1 MKKQFKAV
9 ILALVFG
16 TVSGNA
22 QVSYANNISGDR
34 LAVNSATEFSTFVK
48 AKARK
53 VSRKNDEDL
62 KKYLEVVNLYHNS
75 SVAFYNLSDAQKAE
89 FMEASATL
97 SDKLSGISR
106 KEAKAW
112 SQKVQL
118 NKSVFEFIWSSKNTI
133 STESEVSEV
142 PAVVDAVTSL

>member
-1 MKKQFKAV
+1 MKKHFKAI
-9 ILALVFG
+9 ILAVVFG
-16 TVSGNA
+16 TVLGSA
-22 QVSYANNISGDR
+22 QAGYANEISGDR
-34 LAVNSATEFSTFVK
+34 LAVNSTTEFSTFVK
-48 AKARK
+48 SKARK

-75 SVAFYNLSDAQKAE
+75 SVAFFNLSDAQKAE

-133 STESEVSEV
+133 STETEMTEV

>member
-16 TVSGNA
+16 TISGNA
-22 QVSYANNISGDR
+22 QVGYANNISGDK
-34 LAVNSATEFSTFVK
+34 LAVNSATEFSTFVN

-75 SVAFYNLSDAQKAE
+75 SVAFYNLNEAQKAE

-97 SDKLSGISR
+97 SEKLNGMSR

-112 SQKVQL
+112 AQKVEL
-118 NKSVFEFIWSSKNTI
+118 NKSVFEFIWSSKKSI
-133 STESEVSEV
+133 STDAEMVELPS
-142 PAVVDAVTSL
+142 PAVAITSL

>member
-97 SDKLSGISR
+97 SDKLSGMSR

>member
-16 TVSGNA
+16 TVSGSA
-22 QVSYANNISGDR
+22 QVGYANNISGDR
-34 LAVNSATEFSTFVK
+34 LAINSATEFSTFVK
-48 AKARK
+48 SKARK

-97 SDKLSGISR
+97 SQKLNGMSR

-118 NKSVFEFIWSSKNTI
+118 NKSVFEFIWSSKNTT
-133 STESEVSEV
+133 STETEMTEV
-142 PAVVDAVTSL
+142 PAVADVVTSL

>member
-1 MKKQFKAV
+1 MKKHFKAI

-16 TVSGNA
+16 TISSSAQVGHATKVSG
-22 QVSYANNISGDR
+22 DK
-34 LAVNSATEFSTFVK
+34 LAVNSATEFSTFVN

-62 KKYLEVVNLYHNS
+62 KKYLDVVNLYHNS
-75 SVAFYNLSDAQKAE
+75 SVAFYNLNEAQKAE

-97 SDKLSGISR
+97 SQKLSGMSR

-112 SQKVQL
+112 AQKVEL
-118 NKSVFEFIWSSKNTI
+118 NKSVFEFIWSSKKSI
-133 STESEVSEV
+133 STETEMVELPTS
-142 PAVVDAVTSL
+142 VVAITSL

>member
-16 TVSGNA
+16 TVSGSA
-22 QVSYANNISGDR
+22 QVGYANNISGDR
-34 LAVNSATEFSTFVK
+34 LAVNSSTEFSTFVK
-48 AKARK
+48 SKARK

-75 SVAFYNLSDAQKAE
+75 SVAFYNLNEAQKAE

-97 SDKLSGISR
+97 SDKLSGMSR